1 MIDISTAS
9 FNSLPLLRKIA
20 PGIMVLL
27 VVLCAGCSW
36 NSAYPPVPDAQR
48 NVEVDYDYIL
58 GPGDGVDI
66 FVWGNEELSSGA
78 TVRPDGKLTTHLVE
92 DLQASGKTSTQL
104 ARDIEEAY
112 SEYVRQPVVSVTV
125 SNFAGIPDQ
134 SVRVMGEA
142 TDPKQ
147 VNFKKHMTL
156 LDVMIET
163 GGLTEYADGNKSVLI
178 RMVDGKQLTY
188 GLRLND
194 LVKEG
199 DISANISV
207 MPGDIIIITESWF

>member
-1 MIDISTAS
+1 
-9 FNSLPLLRKIA
+9 
-20 PGIMVLL
+20 
-27 VVLCAGCSW
+27 
-36 NSAYPPVPDAQR
+36 
-48 NVEVDYDYIL
+48 
-58 GPGDGVDI
+58 
-66 FVWGNEELSSGA
+66 
-78 TVRPDGKLTTHLVE
+78 
-92 DLQASGKTSTQL
+92 
-104 ARDIEEAY
+104 
-112 SEYVRQPVVSVTV
+112 VTV
-125 SNFAGIPDQ
+125 SGFIGIPDQ

-142 TDPKQ
+142 TSPNQ
-147 VNFKKHMTL
+147 VSYKKHMTL

-163 GGLTEYADGNKSVLI
+163 GGLTEYADGNNSVLI